1 MLKLLIAADDLTG
14 ALDTGVQLARL
25 GVDTRV
31 LLYRGPGTVRNART
45 AGTLVVDTE
54 SRHLPPARP
63 GENAPEIVQQALEI
77 GADVINK
84 N

>member
-31 LLYRGPGTVRNART
+31 LDRKS
-45 AGTLVVDTE
+45 VV
-54 SRHLPPARP
+54 
-63 GENAPEIVQQALEI
+63 
-77 GADVINK
+77 
-84 N
+84 

>member
-31 LLYRGPGTVRNART
+31 LLYAGPGTVGNAGA

-54 SRHLPPARP
+54 SRHLPPERA
-63 GENAPEIVQQALEI
+63 GAIVAE
-77 GADVINK
+77 
-84 N
+84 